1 MSSVIY
7 VSTNWMPLV
16 LYKLQQTKI
25 KDNLNNGV
33 SHPLILQKDKCYQ
46 KQLRRK
52 TYKKKHTKRNIITA
66 LENCFNI
73 AK

>member
-1 MSSVIY
+1 MDMSSVIY

-46 KQLRRK
+46 LARINVQNLNHGK
-52 TYKKKHTKRNIITA
+52 
-66 LENCFNI
+66 
-73 AK
+73 